1 LIFNIQY
8 LDLQSSIFNIQYS
21 IFNLQSSIFN
31 LQSFMINL
39 IRETIRFIRK
49 ETDFEPEFGLILGTG
64 LGQLGEQIE
73 REHRIKYSEIP
84 NFPVSTVASHRG
96 ELIFGTLSGKK
107 VVAMSGRFHYY
118 EGWDMEQVTFPVRV
132 MKFLG
137 IHTLLISNASGG
149 LQAHIKTGDLVII
162 RDHINLQ
169 PDNPLRG
176 ENYEE
181 LGPRFPDMLHAY
193 DRDLIEQGLAIATE
207 LGYTSHTGVYVGVSG
222 PTLET
227 PAEYRYMHLIG
238 GDCVG
243 MSTVPEV
250 IVARH
255 MGLKVF
261 VISVCTDMGYPT
273 EAITETTLED
283 VIRVAN
289 EAEPKVANIIKK
301 LLERQ

>member
-1 LIFNIQY
+1 
-8 LDLQSSIFNIQYS
+8 
-21 IFNLQSSIFN
+21 
-31 LQSFMINL
+31 MINL
-39 IRETIRFIRK
+39 IHETVDYIRQR
-49 ETDFEPEFGLILGTG
+49 TDFQPEFGLILGTG
-64 LGQLGEQIE
+64 LGHLGEGIE
-73 REHRIKYSEIP
+73 VVLRIKYADTP
-84 NFPVSTVASHRG
+84 NFPVSTVASHKG
-96 ELIFGTLSGKK
+96 ELIFGMLSGKK

-118 EGWDMEQVTFPVRV
+118 EGWDMKQITFPVRV

-149 LQAHIKTGDLVII
+149 LQQHIKTGDLIII

-181 LGPRFPDMLHAY
+181 LGPRFPDMLHTY
-193 DRDLIEQGLAIATE
+193 DQKLIAQGMQIAK
-207 LGYTSHTGVYVGVSG
+207 SHDFPCHTGVYVSVPG

-227 PAEYRYMHLIG
+227 PAEYKYMHIIG

-255 MGLKVF
+255 MGMKVF
-261 VISVCTDMGYPT
+261 VISVCTDTGYPP
-273 EAITETTLED
+273 EVITETTLED

-289 EAEPKVANIIKK
+289 EAEPKVTTVIRE
-301 LLERQ
+301 LLELQD